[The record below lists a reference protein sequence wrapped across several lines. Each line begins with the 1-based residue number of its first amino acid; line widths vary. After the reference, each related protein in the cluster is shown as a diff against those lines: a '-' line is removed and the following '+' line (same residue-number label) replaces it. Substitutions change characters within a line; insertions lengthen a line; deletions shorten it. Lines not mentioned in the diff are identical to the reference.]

1 MSLRIVAGV
10 GSRETPPLIL
20 REMVTIGEWCRANS
34 VWVRSGRAPGADQAF
49 EAGAQDRCIVYLPW
63 RGFEDSFKSS
73 ARTHIVTTAEYALLT
88 KHAARFHPAWG
99 RLSQGAQKL
108 IARDSAQVMGVG
120 LTSPV
125 DVVICWTKD
134 GGPTG
139 GTGQAIRIA
148 QASNI
153 PVLNMYRERFG
164 SAARVIEALEE
175 HRASQEAL

>member
-20 REMVTIGEWCRANS
+20 REMITIGQWCRS
-34 VWVRSGRAPGADQAF
+34 TGVWVRSGRAPGADQAF
-49 EAGAQDRCIVYLPW
+49 ETGAQERCIVYLPW
-63 RGFEDSFKSS
+63 RGFEEGFYSS
-73 ARTHIVTTAEYALLT
+73 ARTHVVTADEYVALR
-88 KHAARFHPAWG
+88 KHAARFHPAWAK
-99 RLSQGAQKL
+99 LSQGAQRL
-108 IARDSAQVMGVG
+108 IARDSAQVMGVS

-153 PVLNMYRERFG
+153 TVLNMYRERYG
-164 SAARVIEALEE
+164 SAARVIEALE
-175 HRASQEAL
+175 ALR